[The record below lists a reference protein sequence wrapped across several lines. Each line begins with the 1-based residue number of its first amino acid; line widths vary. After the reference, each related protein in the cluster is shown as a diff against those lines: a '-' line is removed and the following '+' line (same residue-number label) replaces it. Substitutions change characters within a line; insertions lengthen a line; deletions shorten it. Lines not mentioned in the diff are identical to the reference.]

1 MDISLRDLTVQL
13 GSGETAVRPIDG
25 LDLDIKSGTLCL
37 LVGPSGCGKTTLLSL
52 LAGLLTPERGTVS
65 FGGQA
70 LQSDSKAALLDHR
83 RSTVGVV
90 FQAFNL
96 IASLSTLDNV
106 TAPLLAA
113 GIDRDTARST
123 AAALLDQVGL
133 SDRVKHRPGELSGG
147 QQQRVAIA
155 RALAHDPP
163 VLLADEPTAHLDPL
177 QVDGVLVLL
186 RALAAAGRTVVI
198 STHDDRLR
206 PLADKI
212 IDLGTA
218 ARPGADAP
226 LVELADGEI
235 LFEEGS
241 RGHLIYVIEKGT
253 VEVSK
258 GSGAAREVIVTL
270 GRGHQ
275 VGDLG
280 ALYQRPRAATVTA
293 AGPAVLRSYSPVQFA
308 ALVGTDRIA
317 ELRLD
322 SGVLATT
329 PEPAKPARKAAA
341 RKAVTKKA
349 APAKKAPAKKAVA
362 KKAPAKKAVAKKAP
376 AKKTGR

>member
-1 MDISLRDLTVQL
+1 MDIVLRDLTVRL
-13 GSGETAVRPIDG
+13 GSGDTVVRPIDG
-25 LDLDIKSGTLCL
+25 LDLQVTSGHLCL

-52 LAGLLTPERGTVS
+52 LAGLLTPERGTIE
-65 FGGQA
+65 FGGRA
-70 LQSDSKAALLDHR
+70 IDYGSKAALMEHR
-83 RSTVGVV
+83 RSTVGMV

-96 IASLSTLDNV
+96 VASLTTLENV
-106 TAPLLAA
+106 AAPLLAA
-113 GIDRDTARST
+113 GADRATARESAT
-123 AAALLDQVGL
+123 ALLDQVGL
-133 SDRVKHRPGELSGG
+133 SDRLRHRPGELSGG

-155 RALAHDPP
+155 RGLAHDPP

-186 RALAAAGRTVVI
+186 RTLAAAGRTVII

-206 PLADKI
+206 PLADTI
-212 IDLGTA
+212 IDLGTS

-226 LVELADGEI
+226 LVELADGEV

-241 RGHLIYVIEKGT
+241 RGHLIYVIERGQ

-258 GSGAAREVIVTL
+258 GTGAAREVIVTL

-293 AGPAVLRSYSPVQFA
+293 RGPAALRSYSPVQFA

-329 PEPAKPARKAAA
+329 PAPAKQAGSRKAPVKKAPVKKATVKKAAVKKATVKKAAA
-341 RKAVTKKA
+341 RRS
-349 APAKKAPAKKAVA
+349 
-362 KKAPAKKAVAKKAP
+362 
-376 AKKTGR
+376 GR